1 MLFSTFLTQ
10 QPTKLSKQ
18 NLKSFKKRD
27 SFHLRKFKMNNQQRV
42 LNKRRNNNLNNKL
55 LVEDYL
61 AVGLVVTVRQ
71 MIILMGKT
79 IQIAKLVS

>member
-1 MLFSTFLTQ
+1 
-10 QPTKLSKQ
+10 
-18 NLKSFKKRD
+18 
-27 SFHLRKFKMNNQQRV
+27 MNNQQRV